1 MGAKFWIKLYHEIL
15 DDPKMGRMPDRLWR
29 RTIELF
35 LLAGELDQ
43 DGLLPSV
50 HDMSWRLRVNDDALQ
65 DDLNLL
71 ISYGI
76 VTVDNDVF
84 TVTKFAERQTAMT
97 PSERAARD
105 RAARKNAVY
114 YGKSEPTRELSVT
127 KAYADCNET
136 RELSVTK
143 ANTDIDIDIDK
154 SREEGDTEI
163 EPLPPAGAV
172 FKVYESEIGVLT
184 ATIADELKLAVSE
197 YPDGWIEDALKEAAR
212 QNKRSWSYARAIL
225 KRWKAEGRENGKAR
239 TQGGADLD
247 KYRALYQQ
255 QKQAN
260 N

>member
-43 DGLLPSV
+43 EGLLPSV

-97 PSERAARD
+97 ATERAARD
-105 RAARKNAVY
+105 RAAKKNAVY
-114 YGKSEPTRELSVT
+114 YGESNETRELSVR

-136 RELSVTK
+136 RELSVRK
-143 ANTDIDIDIDK
+143 ANTDIDKI
-154 SREEGDTEI
+154 REEVEEDTDT
-163 EPLPPAGAV
+163 EPLPPAGAI

-184 ATIADELKLAVSE
+184 ATIAEELKLAVSE
-197 YPDGWIEDALKEAAR
+197 YPDGWISDALKEASR
-212 QNKRSWSYARAIL
+212 QNKRNWSYARAIL
-225 KRWKAEGRENGKAR
+225 KRWKAEGRGNGHKV
-239 TQGGADLD
+239 QSGADLD
-247 KYRALYQQ
+247 KFRALYQQ
-255 QKQAN
+255 QKAGG
-260 N
+260 

>member
-43 DGLLPSV
+43 EGLLPSV

-76 VTVDNDVF
+76 VTVEADSF

-97 PSERAARD
+97 ATERAARD
-105 RAARKNAVY
+105 RAAKKNAVY
-114 YGKSEPTRELSVT
+114 YGESEPTRELSVT

-136 RELSVTK
+136 RKLSVTK
-143 ANTDIDIDIDK
+143 ANTDIDKI
-154 SREEGDTEI
+154 REEVEEDTDT
-163 EPLPPAGAV
+163 EPLPPAGAI

-184 ATIADELKLAVSE
+184 ASIADELKLAVSE
-197 YPDGWIEDALKEAAR
+197 YPDGWIIDALKEASR
-212 QNKRSWSYARAIL
+212 QNKRNWSYARAIL
-225 KRWKAEGRENGKAR
+225 KRWKAEGRGTGNRK
-239 TQGGADLD
+239 QSGADLD
-247 KYRALYQQ
+247 KFRALYEQQ
-255 QKQAN
+255 QQAN

>member
-43 DGLLPSV
+43 EGLLPSV

-76 VTVDNDVF
+76 VTVEGDAF

-105 RAARKNAVY
+105 RAAKKNAVY
-114 YGKSEPTRELSVT
+114 YGESESARELSVR

-136 RELSVTK
+136 RELSVRK
-143 ANTDIDIDIDK
+143 ANTDIDKI
-154 SREEGDTEI
+154 REEVEEDTDT
-163 EPLPPAGAV
+163 EPLPPAGAI

-184 ATIADELKLAVSE
+184 ATIAEELKLAVSE
-197 YPDGWIEDALKEAAR
+197 YPDGWIIDALKESAR
-212 QNKRSWSYARAIL
+212 QNKRNWSYARAIL
-225 KRWKAEGRENGKAR
+225 KRWKAEGRGNGHKV
-239 TQGGADLD
+239 QSGADLD
-247 KYRALYQQ
+247 KFRALYQQ
-255 QKQAN
+255 QKAGG
-260 N
+260 

>member
-76 VTVDNDVF
+76 VTVEADSF

-97 PSERAARD
+97 ATERAARD
-105 RAARKNAVY
+105 RAAKKNAVY
-114 YGKSEPTRELSVT
+114 YGESESARELLVR
-127 KAYADCNET
+127 KAYADCNES
-136 RELSVTK
+136 RELSATK
-143 ANTDIDIDIDK
+143 ANTDIDKI
-154 SREEGDTEI
+154 REEVEEDTDT
-163 EPLPPAGAV
+163 EPLPPAGAI

-184 ATIADELKLAVSE
+184 ASIADELKLAVSE
-197 YPDGWIEDALKEAAR
+197 YPDGWIIDALKEASR
-212 QNKRSWSYARAIL
+212 QNKRNWSYARAIL
-225 KRWKAEGRENGKAR
+225 KRWKAEGRGTGNRKQA
-239 TQGGADLD
+239 GADLD
-247 KYRALYQQ
+247 KFRALYEQQ
-255 QKQAN
+255 QQQAN

>member
-43 DGLLPSV
+43 EGLLPSV

-97 PSERAARD
+97 ATERAARD
-105 RAARKNAVY
+105 RAAKKNAVY
-114 YGKSEPTRELSVT
+114 YGESNETRELSVR

-136 RELSVTK
+136 RELSVRK
-143 ANTDIDIDIDK
+143 ANTDIDKI
-154 SREEGDTEI
+154 REEVEEDTDT
-163 EPLPPAGAV
+163 EPLPPAGAI

-184 ATIADELKLAVSE
+184 ATIAEELKLAVSE
-197 YPDGWIEDALKEAAR
+197 YPDGWIIDALKESAR
-212 QNKRSWSYARAIL
+212 QNKRNWSYARAIL
-225 KRWKAEGRENGKAR
+225 KRWKAEGRGNGHKV
-239 TQGGADLD
+239 QSGADLD
-247 KYRALYQQ
+247 KFRALYQQ
-255 QKQAN
+255 QKAGG
-260 N
+260 

>member
-84 TVTKFAERQTAMT
+84 TVTKFAERQKAMT

-105 RAARKNAVY
+105 RAAKKNAVY
-114 YGKSEPTRELSVT
+114 YGESEPTRELSV
-127 KAYADCNET
+127 
-136 RELSVTK
+136 RK
-143 ANTDIDIDIDK
+143 ANTDIDKI
-154 SREEGDTEI
+154 REEVEEDADT
-163 EPLPPAGAV
+163 EPLPPAGAI

-184 ATIADELKLAVSE
+184 ATIAEELKLAVSE
-197 YPDGWIEDALKEAAR
+197 YPDGWIIDALKESAR
-212 QNKRSWSYARAIL
+212 QNKRNWSYARAIL
-225 KRWKAEGRENGKAR
+225 KRWKAEGRGNGRKQA
-239 TQGGADLD
+239 GADLD

-255 QKQAN
+255 QKAGG
-260 N
+260 

>member
-43 DGLLPSV
+43 EGLLPSV

-76 VTVDNDVF
+76 VTVEGDAF
-84 TVTKFAERQTAMT
+84 TVTKFAERQKAMT

-105 RAARKNAVY
+105 RAAKKNAVY
-114 YGKSEPTRELSVT
+114 YGESESTRELLVR

-143 ANTDIDIDIDK
+143 ANTDIDIDK
-154 SREEGDTEI
+154 SREEGDTDTEL
-163 EPLPPAGAV
+163 LPPAGAV

-184 ATIADELKLAVSE
+184 ATIADELRLAVSE
-197 YPDGWIEDALKEAAR
+197 YPDGWIIDALKEASR
-212 QNKRSWSYARAIL
+212 QNKRNWSYARAIL
-225 KRWKAEGRENGKAR
+225 KRWKAEGRGNGHKV
-239 TQGGADLD
+239 QSGADLD
-247 KYRALYQQ
+247 KFRALYQQ
-255 QKQAN
+255 QQASSN
-260 N
+260 TR

>member
-43 DGLLPSV
+43 EGLLPSV

-97 PSERAARD
+97 ATERAARD
-105 RAARKNAVY
+105 RAAKKNAVY
-114 YGKSEPTRELSVT
+114 YGESDETRELSVR

-136 RELSVTK
+136 RELSVRK
-143 ANTDIDIDIDK
+143 ANTDIDKI
-154 SREEGDTEI
+154 REEVEEDTDT
-163 EPLPPAGAV
+163 EPLPPAGAI

-184 ATIADELKLAVSE
+184 ATIAEELKLAVSE
-197 YPDGWIEDALKEAAR
+197 YPDGWIIDALKEASR
-212 QNKRSWSYARAIL
+212 QNKRNWSYARAIL
-225 KRWKAEGRENGKAR
+225 KRWKAEGRGTGNRKQA
-239 TQGGADLD
+239 GADVD
-247 KYRALYQQ
+247 KYRALYEQ
-255 QKQAN
+255 QKAGG
-260 N
+260 

>member
-43 DGLLPSV
+43 EGLLPSV

-76 VTVDNDVF
+76 VTVEGDAF
-84 TVTKFAERQTAMT
+84 TVTKFAERQKAMT

-105 RAARKNAVY
+105 RAAKKNAVY
-114 YGKSEPTRELSVT
+114 YGESESTRELLVR

-136 RELSVTK
+136 RELSVRK
-143 ANTDIDIDIDK
+143 ANTDIDKI
-154 SREEGDTEI
+154 REEVEEDSDT
-163 EPLPPAGAV
+163 EPLPPAGAI

-184 ATIADELKLAVSE
+184 ATIAEELKLAVSE
-197 YPDGWIEDALKEAAR
+197 YPDGWIIDALKESAR
-212 QNKRSWSYARAIL
+212 QNKRNWSYARAIL
-225 KRWKAEGRENGKAR
+225 KRWKAEGRGNGHKVQA
-239 TQGGADLD
+239 GADLD
-247 KYRALYQQ
+247 KFRALYEQ
-255 QKQAN
+255 QKAGG
-260 N
+260 

>member
-43 DGLLPSV
+43 EGLLPSV

-97 PSERAARD
+97 ATERAARD
-105 RAARKNAVY
+105 RAAKKNAVY
-114 YGKSEPTRELSVT
+114 YGESEPTRELSVR

-136 RELSVTK
+136 RKLSVTK
-143 ANTDIDIDIDK
+143 ANTDIDIDK
-154 SREEGDTEI
+154 SREEGDTDT
-163 EPLPPAGAV
+163 EPLPPAGAI

-197 YPDGWIEDALKEAAR
+197 YPDGWIIDALKESAR
-212 QNKRSWSYARAIL
+212 QNKRNWSYARAIL
-225 KRWKAEGRENGKAR
+225 KRWKAEGRGNGHKV
-239 TQGGADLD
+239 QSGADLD
-247 KYRALYQQ
+247 KFRALYQQ
-255 QKQAN
+255 QKKAGG
-260 N
+260 

>member
-43 DGLLPSV
+43 EGLLPSV

-97 PSERAARD
+97 ATERAARD
-105 RAARKNAVY
+105 RAAKKNAVY
-114 YGKSEPTRELSVT
+114 YGESESARELSVR

-136 RELSVTK
+136 RELSVRK
-143 ANTDIDIDIDK
+143 ANTDIDKI
-154 SREEGDTEI
+154 REEVEEDTDT
-163 EPLPPAGAV
+163 EPLPPAGAI

-184 ATIADELKLAVSE
+184 ATIAEELKLAVSE
-197 YPDGWIEDALKEAAR
+197 YPDGWIIDALKEASR
-212 QNKRSWSYARAIL
+212 QNKRNWSYARAIL
-225 KRWKAEGRENGKAR
+225 KRWKAEGRGTGNRKQA
-239 TQGGADLD
+239 GADVD

-255 QKQAN
+255 QQAN

>member
-43 DGLLPSV
+43 EGLLPSV

-97 PSERAARD
+97 ATERAARD
-105 RAARKNAVY
+105 RAAKKNAVY
-114 YGKSEPTRELSVT
+114 YGESNETRELSVR

-136 RELSVTK
+136 RKLSVTK
-143 ANTDIDIDIDK
+143 ANTDIDIDK
-154 SREEGDTEI
+154 SREEGDTDT
-163 EPLPPAGAV
+163 EPLPPAGAI

-184 ATIADELKLAVSE
+184 ATIAEELKLAVSE
-197 YPDGWIEDALKEAAR
+197 YPDGWIIDALKESAR
-212 QNKRSWSYARAIL
+212 QNKRNWSYARAIL
-225 KRWKAEGRENGKAR
+225 KRWKAEGRGNGHKV
-239 TQGGADLD
+239 QSGADVE
-247 KYRALYQQ
+247 KYRKLYEQY
-255 QKQAN
+255 KQSDTN
-260 N
+260 